1 MARTP
6 AWIRDLDDAAAP
18 AWIRA
23 LPERGADPHRMMAEL
38 AEGIERIEAAREARN
53 ARNAAARRRA
63 RERYEQARRELYGEG
78 APVRV
83 AAWAWAEPPP
93 VRVW

>member
-1 MARTP
+1 MTGRARQG
-6 AWIRDLDDAAAP
+6 ALP

-23 LPERGADPHRMMAEL
+23 LPERGADPRRMMDEL

-53 ARNAAARRRA
+53 ARNAAARQRA
-63 RERYEQARRELYGEG
+63 RERYEQVSRELYGERQ
-78 APVRV
+78 PVRV
-83 AAWAWAEPPP
+83 AAWAWAESPP